1 MLKRTLAAL
10 IVALTA
16 FCGGTAQAEPLKLTF
31 STGSVGGGFF
41 AVGSGIAG
49 FASQKIPGISITA
62 ISAAGVVE
70 SINRLE
76 QGKADF
82 AMLNTQDPPLAWEGK
97 APYKKQYRNMRGMG
111 ILYMQA
117 AQPYAL
123 KSSGIRTFK
132 DLKGKTISVGA
143 PGGTMHLDFFRWV
156 EANGLDPKKDQS
168 YVLFHLTQ
176 DTLEH
181 MLFPLG
187 ELTKPEVRELAR
199 EAGFDN
205 AGKSESQDICFVPDG
220 DYAGFIE
227 RRCGHTFGPGP
238 IVDMHGKVLGEHR
251 GIDRY
256 TIGQRK
262 GIGVAAGEPLFVFRK
277 DAETNTLVVGTDSE
291 TRAATVRANDVN
303 LISAASIDE
312 PLRVTAKTHY
322 RMKAQPGWARIEDHM
337 LVMEFDEP
345 QRAAAPGQALVLY
358 DGDTVVGG
366 GTIVSA

>member
-117 AQPYAL
+117 AQPYTL

-132 DLKGKTISVGA
+132 DLKGKTLSVGA

-156 EANGLDPKKDQS
+156 EANGLDPKKD
-168 YVLFHLTQ
+168 F
-176 DTLEH
+176 
-181 MLFPLG
+181 
-187 ELTKPEVRELAR
+187 
-199 EAGFDN
+199 
-205 AGKSESQDICFVPDG
+205 
-220 DYAGFIE
+220 
-227 RRCGHTFGPGP
+227 
-238 IVDMHGKVLGEHR
+238 GKVLFLPASEAMQKYPQYLPTTIEKGAYN
-251 GIDRY
+251 GIDQP
-256 TIGQRK
+256 I
-262 GIGVAAGEPLFVFRK
+262 
-277 DAETNTLVVGTDSE
+277 ETVGTGAMFAC
-291 TRAATVRANDVN
+291 RADLPDDLVYEIVKTVYSQEGVDYLGNVIAALKSMSPN
-303 LISAASIDE
+303 LAVSYKPI
-312 PLRVTAKTHY
+312 PLH
-322 RMKAQPGWARIEDHM
+322 PGAERYFREIGLIKD
-337 LVMEFDEP
+337 
-345 QRAAAPGQALVLY
+345 
-358 DGDTVVGG
+358 
-366 GTIVSA
+366 

>member
-117 AQPYAL
+117 AQPYTL

-132 DLKGKTISVGA
+132 DLKGKTLSVGA

-156 EANGLDPKKDQS
+156 EANGLDPKKD
-168 YVLFHLTQ
+168 F
-176 DTLEH
+176 
-181 MLFPLG
+181 
-187 ELTKPEVRELAR
+187 
-199 EAGFDN
+199 
-205 AGKSESQDICFVPDG
+205 
-220 DYAGFIE
+220 
-227 RRCGHTFGPGP
+227 
-238 IVDMHGKVLGEHR
+238 GKVLFLPASEAMEAVKTGQVDVAVELSSIPSPQISELSILRPVHILEFLPGAR
-251 GIDRY
+251 ADMMQKYPQYLPTTIEKGAYNGIDQP
-256 TIGQRK
+256 I
-262 GIGVAAGEPLFVFRK
+262 
-277 DAETNTLVVGTDSE
+277 ETVGTGAMFAC
-291 TRAATVRANDVN
+291 RADLPDDLVYEIVKTVYSQEGVDYLGNVIALKSMSPN
-303 LISAASIDE
+303 LAVSYKPI
-312 PLRVTAKTHY
+312 PLH
-322 RMKAQPGWARIEDHM
+322 PGAERYFREIGLIKD
-337 LVMEFDEP
+337 
-345 QRAAAPGQALVLY
+345 
-358 DGDTVVGG
+358 
-366 GTIVSA
+366 

>member
-117 AQPYAL
+117 AQPYTL

-132 DLKGKTISVGA
+132 DLKGKTLSVGA

-156 EANGLDPKKDQS
+156 EANGLDPKKD
-168 YVLFHLTQ
+168 F
-176 DTLEH
+176 
-181 MLFPLG
+181 
-187 ELTKPEVRELAR
+187 
-199 EAGFDN
+199 
-205 AGKSESQDICFVPDG
+205 
-220 DYAGFIE
+220 
-227 RRCGHTFGPGP
+227 
-238 IVDMHGKVLGEHR
+238 GKVLFLPASEAMEAVKTGQVDVAVELSSIPSPQISELSILRPVHILEFLPGAR
-251 GIDRY
+251 ADMMQKYPQYLPTTIEKGAYNGIDQPIETVGTGAMFACRADLPDDLVY
-256 TIGQRK
+256 ENRQDRLQPGRRRLSGQRH
-262 GIGVAAGEPLFVFRK
+262 R
-277 DAETNTLVVGTDSE
+277 
-291 TRAATVRANDVN
+291 RAQ
-303 LISAASIDE
+303 E
-312 PLRVTAKTHY
+312 H
-322 RMKAQPGWARIEDHM
+322 
-337 LVMEFDEP
+337 EP
-345 QRAAAPGQALVLY
+345 QPCRQLQAHPPASRRGTLFPRNRPHQGLIYIRSAPPGSL
-358 DGDTVVGG
+358 GG
-366 GTIVSA
+366 AFPFPYGKPAEEYHERNASP

>member
-117 AQPYAL
+117 AQPYTL

-132 DLKGKTISVGA
+132 DLKGKTLSVGA

-156 EANGLDPKKDQS
+156 EANGLDPKKD
-168 YVLFHLTQ
+168 F
-176 DTLEH
+176 
-181 MLFPLG
+181 
-187 ELTKPEVRELAR
+187 
-199 EAGFDN
+199 
-205 AGKSESQDICFVPDG
+205 
-220 DYAGFIE
+220 
-227 RRCGHTFGPGP
+227 
-238 IVDMHGKVLGEHR
+238 GKVLPARQRSHGSGQDRTGGRRR
-251 GIDRY
+251 GTVVHPLAADLRTLHPASRAHPRIPAGSTRRHDAEVPPIPAY
-256 TIGQRK
+256 HHRK
-262 GIGVAAGEPLFVFRK
+262 GSLQRHRPAHRNRGHGRHVRLPGRPAGRPCL
-277 DAETNTLVVGTDSE
+277 
-291 TRAATVRANDVN
+291 
-303 LISAASIDE
+303 
-312 PLRVTAKTHY
+312 
-322 RMKAQPGWARIEDHM
+322 
-337 LVMEFDEP
+337 
-345 QRAAAPGQALVLY
+345 
-358 DGDTVVGG
+358 
-366 GTIVSA
+366 

>member
-117 AQPYAL
+117 AQPYTL

-132 DLKGKTISVGA
+132 DLKGKTLSVGA

-156 EANGLDPKKDQS
+156 EANGLDPKKD
-168 YVLFHLTQ
+168 F
-176 DTLEH
+176 
-181 MLFPLG
+181 
-187 ELTKPEVRELAR
+187 
-199 EAGFDN
+199 
-205 AGKSESQDICFVPDG
+205 
-220 DYAGFIE
+220 
-227 RRCGHTFGPGP
+227 
-238 IVDMHGKVLGEHR
+238 GKVLFLPASEAMEAVK
-251 GIDRY
+251 
-256 TIGQRK
+256 TGQVD
-262 GIGVAAGEPLFVFRK
+262 VAVELSSIPSPQISELSILRPVHILEFLPGARADMMQKYPL
-277 DAETNTLVVGTDSE
+277 S
-291 TRAATVRANDVN
+291 
-303 LISAASIDE
+303 LIHI
-312 PLRVTAKTHY
+312 
-322 RMKAQPGWARIEDHM
+322 
-337 LVMEFDEP
+337 
-345 QRAAAPGQALVLY
+345 
-358 DGDTVVGG
+358 
-366 GTIVSA
+366 

>member
-97 APYKKQYRNMRGMG
+97 APYKKQYRNMRGIG

-117 AQPYAL
+117 AQPYTL

-132 DLKGKTISVGA
+132 DLKGKTLSVGA

-156 EANGLDPKKDQS
+156 EANGLDPKKD
-168 YVLFHLTQ
+168 F
-176 DTLEH
+176 
-181 MLFPLG
+181 
-187 ELTKPEVRELAR
+187 
-199 EAGFDN
+199 
-205 AGKSESQDICFVPDG
+205 
-220 DYAGFIE
+220 
-227 RRCGHTFGPGP
+227 
-238 IVDMHGKVLGEHR
+238 GKVLFLPASEAMEAVKTGQVDVAVELSSIPSPQISELSILRPVHILEFLPGAR
-251 GIDRY
+251 ADMMQKYPQYLPTTIEKGAYNGIDQP
-256 TIGQRK
+256 I
-262 GIGVAAGEPLFVFRK
+262 
-277 DAETNTLVVGTDSE
+277 ETVGTG
-291 TRAATVRANDVN
+291 AMFA
-303 LISAASIDE
+303 
-312 PLRVTAKTHY
+312 
-322 RMKAQPGWARIEDHM
+322 
-337 LVMEFDEP
+337 
-345 QRAAAPGQALVLY
+345 
-358 DGDTVVGG
+358 
-366 GTIVSA
+366 